1 MCKTKPIG
9 WSAAGNLRAPFGY
22 THDMLRGSEQLKRVQ
37 KLSKM
42 HKNYQKPLKF
52 AEKAVQKNPIIAFIR
67 VDSRFRLKK
76 QTQFPASGRKSETLN
91 PK

>member
-22 THDMLRGSEQLKRVQ
+22 TQDMLRGSEQLKRVQ

-42 HKNYQKPLKF
+42 HKNYQKPLKLS
-52 AEKAVQKNPIIAFIR
+52 EKAAQKNPIVAFIR
-67 VDSRFRLKK
+67 ADLWFRSKK
-76 QTQFPASGRKSETLN
+76 QSQFANLRLENRN